1 MKFTITINFGRWI
14 EDWEEAGLE
23 EEVYDYG
30 LSRMFGEEV
39 EFEDLEL
46 KKNGNSMIISG
57 NMSTISI
64 EIFDDFETK
73 LNTFF
78 IDILDSSYNNFV
90 YIIN

>member
-30 LSRMFGEEV
+30 LSRLFGEKV

-46 KKNGNSMIISG
+46 KKNGNSMTISG
-57 NMSTISI
+57 NMPTISI
-64 EIFDDFETK
+64 EIFEDFETK
-73 LNTFF
+73 LNDFF
-78 IDILDSSYNNFV
+78 IEVLDSSYNNFV

>member
-30 LSRMFGEEV
+30 LSRLFGEEV
-39 EFEDLEL
+39 DFEDLVL
-46 KKNGNSMIISG
+46 KKNENSMIISG
-57 NMSTISI
+57 NMPSISI
-64 EIFDDFETK
+64 DIFEDFETK
-73 LNTFF
+73 LNDFF

>member
-30 LSRMFGEEV
+30 LRRMFGEEV
-39 EFEDLEL
+39 DFEDLKL

-57 NMSTISI
+57 NMPDFSI
-64 EIFDDFETK
+64 KVFEDFETK
-73 LNTFF
+73 LNDFF

>member
-23 EEVYDYG
+23 EEVYDYS
-30 LSRMFGEEV
+30 LSRLFGEEV
-39 EFEDLEL
+39 DFEDLEL
-46 KKNGNSMIISG
+46 KKNGNSMTISG
-57 NMSTISI
+57 KMPSISI
-64 EIFDDFETK
+64 DIFEDFETK
-73 LNTFF
+73 LNDFF

>member
-30 LSRMFGEEV
+30 LSRMFGEI
-39 EFEDLEL
+39 EFENLAL

-57 NMSTISI
+57 EMPDSSAKL
-64 EIFDDFETK
+64 FDDIETK
-73 LNTFF
+73 LNNFF
-78 IDILDSSYNNFV
+78 TDILDSDYNNFT
-90 YIIN
+90 YAFT